1 MTERS
6 QGPQVDPREYM
17 ANERTFL
24 AWIRTGVSVV
34 SIGLA
39 IAQIEAAVLGFG
51 GFGIGLV
58 SLGCLTLVIGVVHF
72 FSTRRQLDKGEFAPS
87 VVSYVIIAA
96 GTLGL
101 AGAFMI
107 YVLLA

>member
-1 MTERS
+1 MTEQI
-6 QGPQVDPREYM
+6 QGPQGDPREYM

-24 AWIRTGVSVV
+24 AWIRTGVSLV
-34 SIGLA
+34 SFGLA
-39 IAQIEAAVLGFG
+39 VTQFEVVLGFG

-58 SLGCLTLVIGVVHF
+58 ALGCLTLVTAMIHF
-72 FSTRRQLDKGEFAPS
+72 LRTRRQLDKGEFAPS
-87 VVSYVIIAA
+87 VAGYVIIAA

-101 AGAFMI
+101 AGAFMV

>member
-1 MTERS
+1 MGDQS

-24 AWIRTGVSVV
+24 AWIRTGASLV

-39 IAQIEAAVLGFG
+39 VTQVEAVLGFR
-51 GFGIGLV
+51 GFGVGLV
-58 SLGCLTLVIGVVHF
+58 ALGGLTLIVGMVHF
-72 FSTRRQLDKGEFAPS
+72 FSTRRQLDNGEFASS
-87 VVSYVIIAA
+87 VASYMIIAA

>member
-24 AWIRTGVSVV
+24 AWIRTGVSLV

-39 IAQIEAAVLGFG
+39 VTQFEAVLGYA
-51 GFGIGLV
+51 GFGVGLV
-58 SLGCLTLVIGVVHF
+58 ALGGLTLILGMVHF
-72 FSTRRQLDKGEFAPS
+72 FSTRRQLDKGEFAS
-87 VVSYVIIAA
+87 AVVIYMIIAA

-107 YVLLA
+107 YALALA